1 MVTKTKAVDSN
12 LYGERPNYSG
22 GMPEDRAAELGRA
35 LNWLNYHT
43 DSNELLKH
51 TYAYMEK
58 NLSKAKYTAFKKAP
72 QALINFTTQKLIYMA
87 SVGWELNEEEQA
99 IIDRVVDKMV
109 TRGKTIKDKVD
120 NSKVVTLSP
129 ADRLRNKVR
138 DTIIADLDELEEKWI
153 NGETAKIDVYTLMQK
168 HELKGPVPSQMV
180 AEWANTILDD
190 IECTLNKEDDQCVE
204 AYKHLTKKALTDRKK
219 ILEDIIAGAGS
230 FAIAQKASRTPRKK
244 KPKVATSQ
252 VSKVK
257 YQNESNEHQLKSIDP
272 ANIPGAFR
280 LFTFNTKNRELT
292 EYVSTRREG
301 FEVSGTSVK
310 HFDPDLSR
318 KTKLRKPEDFLT
330 IALTKTPKQVDN
342 EWKKL
347 TTKSSKPTGRLNE
360 DTILLRVLDK

>member
-1 MVTKTKAVDSN
+1 MAKGKAVDSN
-12 LYGERPNYSG
+12 LYGERPDYSG
-22 GMPEDRAAELGRA
+22 GMPEDRDVELGRA

-43 DSNELLKH
+43 DSAGLLKH
-51 TYAYMEK
+51 TYVYMEK
-58 NLSKAKYTAFKKAP
+58 NLKKTDYTAFKKAP
-72 QALINFTTQKLIYMA
+72 QSLINFTTQKLIYMA
-87 SVGWELNEEEQA
+87 SVGWELSEDEQKV
-99 IIDRVVDKMV
+99 IDRVVDKMV
-109 TRGKTIKDKVD
+109 ARGKTIKDRVD

-138 DTIIADLDELEEKWI
+138 DTIIADLDDLEEKWI
-153 NGETAKIDVYTLMQK
+153 NGEKGELDVYTLMQK
-168 HELKGPVPSQMV
+168 HELKGSVPSQMV
-180 AEWANTILDD
+180 AAWAQAILDD
-190 IECTLNKEDDQCVE
+190 IDCVLNKEDDQCVE
-204 AYKHLTKKALTDRKK
+204 AYSHLSKKVLTDRKK
-219 ILEDIIAGAGS
+219 VLEDIISSAGS

-244 KPKVATSQ
+244 KPKAATSQ

-257 YQNESNEHQLKSIDP
+257 YQNESAEYQIKSIDP

-280 LFTFNTKNRELT
+280 LFTFNSKNREIT

-318 KTKLRKPEDFLT
+318 KTKLRKPEDFLKVV
-330 IALTKTPKQVDN
+330 LTKTPRQVDN